1 MQKYKSLTKLIEIA
15 LKSRCGLTHIA
26 GWSGMKKR
34 GQKEQPFG
42 KFLLPL
48 GKTNHI
54 KCRKTIA
61 CHYATPG
68 KCSIS
73 NLLIH
78 FSF

>member
-1 MQKYKSLTKLIEIA
+1 MLIIAHFSTDFMMSMNCPYKHTPLFDQFIQKYKSLTKLIEIA

-48 GKTNHI
+48 GKN
-54 KCRKTIA
+54 
-61 CHYATPG
+61 
-68 KCSIS
+68 
-73 NLLIH
+73 
-78 FSF
+78 

>member
-1 MQKYKSLTKLIEIA
+1 MNCPYKHTPLFDQFTQNHKSLTKLIEIA

-48 GKTNHI
+48 SKN
-54 KCRKTIA
+54 
-61 CHYATPG
+61 
-68 KCSIS
+68 
-73 NLLIH
+73 
-78 FSF
+78 